1 MNTERRKNHKLRAIF
16 DEAYRRIEPCY
27 EWPRHGLPVEW
38 VAFRAARAAYPQ
50 LTTLDLFQLSMAS
63 TRIYRSRQA
72 EPAGT
77 LAC

>member
-1 MNTERRKNHKLRAIF
+1 
-16 DEAYRRIEPCY
+16 
-27 EWPRHGLPVEW
+27 